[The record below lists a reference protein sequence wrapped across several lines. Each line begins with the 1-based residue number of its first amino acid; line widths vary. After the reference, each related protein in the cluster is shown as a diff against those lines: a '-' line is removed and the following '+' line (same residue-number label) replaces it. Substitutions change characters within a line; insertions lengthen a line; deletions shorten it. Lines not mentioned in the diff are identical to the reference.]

1 MTALCQSLPDV
12 LPLFPLSGALL
23 LPHGSL
29 PLHIFEPRYVA
40 MVEDANAGG
49 GIIGMIQPADADNR
63 SARPPLYTIGCAG
76 RIAERG
82 TDGDGR
88 RFLTL
93 TGVSRFDLLDERPPR
108 RGYRRAAVSYT
119 RFGTDRG
126 PEAQDGVETAPLM
139 RALRRYCA
147 ARGVEADWGEMQGL
161 PPAVLVNLLAMMCP
175 FQPAEKQAL
184 LEALTLRKRAHILAM
199 LLELDAPGA
208 GAAGAHVVQ

>member
-1 MTALCQSLPDV
+1 
-12 LPLFPLSGALL
+12 
-23 LPHGSL
+23 
-29 PLHIFEPRYVA
+29 
-40 MVEDANAGG
+40 
-49 GIIGMIQPADADNR
+49 
-63 SARPPLYTIGCAG
+63 
-76 RIAERG
+76 
-82 TDGDGR
+82 
-88 RFLTL
+88 
-93 TGVSRFDLLDERPPR
+93 
-108 RGYRRAAVSYT
+108 
-119 RFGTDRG
+119 
-126 PEAQDGVETAPLM
+126 M